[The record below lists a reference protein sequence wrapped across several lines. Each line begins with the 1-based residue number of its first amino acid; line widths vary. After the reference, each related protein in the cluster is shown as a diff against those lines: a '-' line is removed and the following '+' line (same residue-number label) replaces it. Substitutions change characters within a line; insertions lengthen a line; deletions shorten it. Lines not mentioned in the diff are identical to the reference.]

1 VALAIH
7 LHRYYRKTG
16 RLEMIGKC
24 GRGVVANLL
33 LYHPEAASPAV
44 ALWLELEPEKKVRS
58 VMADK
63 HMDQSLLTKKD

>member
-1 VALAIH
+1 
-7 LHRYYRKTG
+7 
-16 RLEMIGKC
+16 MIGKC